1 MMIFA
6 VMRIGLDTNRKQAQ
20 GSENTT
26 IDSKIQF
33 RCFIMACLFFLDFV
47 SAWFD
52 GYSKYFA
59 GNRFDTVS
67 NVLER
72 MIQKVYEL
80 PIIFVLVGVFSE
92 MYFVS
97 LYMGFMPSE
106 DFYGGVQDL
115 LRENTGA
122 LFIPCFIGM
131 VIKNVINTIEMKQG
145 MLRIIDYDVEE
156 RNMKIN

>member
-1 MMIFA
+1 
-6 VMRIGLDTNRKQAQ
+6 
-20 GSENTT
+20 
-26 IDSKIQF
+26 
-33 RCFIMACLFFLDFV
+33 MACLFFLDFV

-72 MIQKVYEL
+72 MIQKLYDM
-80 PIIFVLVGVFSE
+80 PIIFVLVGVLSE
-92 MYFVS
+92 MYFIS

-106 DFYGGVQDL
+106 NFYGAQDL
-115 LRENTGA
+115 LKENEGA
-122 LFIPCFIGM
+122 LFIPCFFGM
-131 VIKNVINTIEMKQG
+131 VFKNTINTIEMKQG

-156 RNMKIN
+156 KNMKIN